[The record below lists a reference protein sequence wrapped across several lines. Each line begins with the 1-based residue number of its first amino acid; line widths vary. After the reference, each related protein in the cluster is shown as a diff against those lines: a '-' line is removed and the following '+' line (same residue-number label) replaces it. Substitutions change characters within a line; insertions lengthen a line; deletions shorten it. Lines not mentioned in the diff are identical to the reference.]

1 MLVLTTLLNQVSA
14 QLPRNS
20 YFKALDM
27 WMFGA
32 IGLIFSILILQ
43 TVVDVVH
50 RKAQENVTKVVPA
63 SEKNVVQ
70 FVSENPN
77 TEQRA
82 VRMLK
87 YMQIIFPLLMG
98 VLVLI
103 YSIYLISTVK

>member
-32 IGLIFSILILQ
+32 IGLIFAILIMQ

-50 RKAQENVTKVVPA
+50 RKDEETITKVVPA
-63 SEKNVVQ
+63 TGKNVRQ
-70 FVSENPN
+70 FAAEKS
-77 TEQRA
+77 TKEQRA
-82 VRMLK
+82 LKMLK
-87 YMQIIFPLLMG
+87 YMQIIFPILVG

-103 YSIYLISTVK
+103 YSIYLIYAV